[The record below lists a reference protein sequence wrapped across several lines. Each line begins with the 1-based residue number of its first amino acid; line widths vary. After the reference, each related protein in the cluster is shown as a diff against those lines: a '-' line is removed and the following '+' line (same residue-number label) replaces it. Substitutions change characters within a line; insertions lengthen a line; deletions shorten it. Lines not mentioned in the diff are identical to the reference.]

1 MKITSVSVHKVTGE
15 NSRMKGIATVVLD
28 DCFKIKGIRII
39 EKDDK
44 LMLAMPSRKN
54 KNNENEDVAHPLNAE
69 TREMFEEAV
78 LNEDGVLVHDRWNW
92 CIQCQNFQELD
103 DTLCSAPMYCY
114 GCTRVGILPRSL
126 TPAQHRLAIQ
136 QKNLLELHAD
146 KID

>member
-78 LNEDGVLVHDRWNW
+78 FAEYNKAE
-92 CIQCQNFQELD
+92 
-103 DTLCSAPMYCY
+103 
-114 GCTRVGILPRSL
+114 
-126 TPAQHRLAIQ
+126 
-136 QKNLLELHAD
+136 
-146 KID
+146 

>member
-44 LMLAMPSRKN
+44 MMLAMPSRKN

-69 TREMFEEAV
+69 TREMFEKAV
-78 LNEDGVLVHDRWNW
+78 FE
-92 CIQCQNFQELD
+92 EYEK
-103 DTLCSAPMYCY
+103 A
-114 GCTRVGILPRSL
+114 
-126 TPAQHRLAIQ
+126 
-136 QKNLLELHAD
+136 E
-146 KID
+146 